1 LADTLI
7 AAAASLSGSVLVHRD
22 PHFSTIPA
30 ELLAQEM
37 L

>member
-1 LADTLI
+1 
-7 AAAASLSGSVLVHRD
+7 LSGSVLVHRD